1 MKKRDIILI
10 SVILAIAI
18 VSLVAIK
25 LTQKEGAMVTVS
37 INGDKIAEYSLNKN
51 GEYSLNGGTHI
62 LKIQDG
68 EAWMIYGDC
77 PATGA
82 TKCTN
87 QGKISKTNENITCNH
102 YGIVVSVIGGEAP
115 EVDLIS

>member
-10 SVILAIAI
+10 SVILALAI
-18 VSLVAIK
+18 VSLIAIK

-68 EAWMIYGDC
+68 EAWMIYADC
-77 PATGA
+77 PTMGD
-82 TKCTN
+82 TKCTY
-87 QGKISKTNENITCNH
+87 QGKISMTNQMITCAP
-102 YGIVVSVIGGEAP
+102 YALVVTVEGGESA

>member
-10 SVILAIAI
+10 CSILAVALIALLA
-18 VSLVAIK
+18 VK
-25 LTQKEGAMVTVS
+25 LTEKEGAAVVVS
-37 INGDKIAEYSLNKN
+37 IKGEKVAEYSLSKD
-51 GEYSLNGGTHI
+51 GEYSINGGTNI

-82 TKCTN
+82 TKCTH
-87 QGKISKTNENITCNH
+87 QGKISKTNQNITCNQ

>member
-10 SVILAIAI
+10 SVILAVALIFL
-18 VSLVAIK
+18 LVIK
-25 LTQKEGAMVTVS
+25 LTEKEGAVVVVS
-37 INGDKIAEYSLNKN
+37 INGEEVAEYSLSKNK
-51 GEYSLNGGTHI
+51 EYSLNGGTNI